1 MEGGR
6 EGGKDDFV
14 GECASGSK
22 IHDSANVRIGKPVH
36 IRPRSTRKKKPN
48 YKVCQRPLKG

>member
-36 IRPRSTRKKKPN
+36 IRPRSTRKKKPTI
-48 YKVCQRPLKG
+48 KCVKDL